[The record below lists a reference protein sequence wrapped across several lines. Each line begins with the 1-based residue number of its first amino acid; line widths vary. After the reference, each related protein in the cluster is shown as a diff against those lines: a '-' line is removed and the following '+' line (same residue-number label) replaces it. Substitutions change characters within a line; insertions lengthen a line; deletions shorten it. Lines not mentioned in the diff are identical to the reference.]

1 MAHQEHDLTIFRGL
15 IRFKTITHKIWGV
28 LLLLSIVT
36 AIEVAVVYV
45 EALAAALIPILL
57 LLSVGKFIV
66 VVGYY
71 MHLKFE
77 HKLFTILFASGL
89 ILAIYVLCALML
101 LFGVFI

>member
-1 MAHQEHDLTIFRGL
+1 MYKRQAL
-15 IRFKTITHKIWGV
+15 I
-28 LLLLSIVT
+28 LSVVT

-57 LLSVGKFIV
+57 LLSVGKFVV